1 MRRAT
6 DTTLENHLNR
16 IISIHALHEENDPL
30 YGANALLPAI
40 SIHALHEENDGDA
53 VEDRADLRISI
64 HALHEENDGDAVEDR
79 ADLRISIHA
88 LHEESDVLHRV
99 HRHLQPI
106 SIHAL
111 HEESDR
117 PRKRST
123 SGIVRFQSTLSMR
136 RATLAFR
143 GCLRSARF
151 QSTLS
156 MRRATRIRGD
166 RAAVLVIS
174 IHALHEESDPPL
186 MLISNVHAYFN
197 PRSP

>member
-16 IISIHALHEENDPL
+16 IISIHALHEESDPL
-30 YGANALLPAI
+30 YGANALLPA
-40 SIHALHEENDGDA
+40 
-53 VEDRADLRISI
+53 ISI

-136 RATLAFR
+136 RATRWPVA
-143 GCLRSARF
+143 
-151 QSTLS
+151 
-156 MRRATRIRGD
+156 
-166 RAAVLVIS
+166 
-174 IHALHEESDPPL
+174 
-186 MLISNVHAYFN
+186 
-197 PRSP
+197 

>member
-16 IISIHALHEENDPL
+16 I
-30 YGANALLPAI
+30 
-40 SIHALHEENDGDA
+40 
-53 VEDRADLRISI
+53 ISI

-136 RATLAFR
+136 RA
-143 GCLRSARF
+143 RSEE
-151 QSTLS
+151 S
-156 MRRATRIRGD
+156 
-166 RAAVLVIS
+166 AVSPHLGIS
-174 IHALHEESDPPL
+174 IHALHEESDDDKRVPSTPTAR
-186 MLISNVHAYFN
+186 NHFN